1 MAESEISDAHFNIK
15 SSTKKNSNKSNS
27 KLQKLDFS
35 SPVPEGIALMMPHGQ
50 VSRKKQRQVKG
61 RMLRVLFDSGASGS
75 IVLSKHCA
83 KARTTKVP
91 TKTWET
97 SAGKFQTDRQI
108 KLDFLLPEFS
118 ESKQVQ
124 LPMTIL
130 EADMKYDIILGRDAL
145 NALGMILDF
154 DKSTMKWDN
163 VTIDMKHPDKLKS
176 NADLYATFAET
187 QEPAH
192 VKDANKRVT
201 HILDAK
207 YEKADLPA
215 IVKEQC
221 AHLAESEQQALLAL
235 LTDYEDLFDGTLGD
249 FDTEPVNLE
258 LKPDAQPVHSR
269 PFPVPRVHE
278 QTLKTEVERLC
289 KIGVLKEC
297 SNSEWAS
304 PSFII
309 PKKNGTVRFIADLRK
324 VNERLRRKPFPIP
337 KISEIMQKL
346 DGFQYATALDLN
358 MGYYTIRLSPESQK
372 ICTIIFPWGK
382 YQYLRLPM
390 GVSCA
395 PDVFQERMSDL
406 MRGLEFAR
414 TYIDDL
420 LVMSNSSHADH
431 LDKLKLVL
439 ERLRQAGLK
448 CNATKCTFCAKE
460 IEYLGYWITRDGVK
474 PLPNKVQT
482 ILNLE
487 PPKTLKQL
495 RRVLG
500 IVQYYR
506 DIWEKR
512 SHLLAPLTD
521 LVSTTQSADKKRSK
535 RKFEW
540 TEECQSAFN
549 DMKKLVAR
557 DIMLAYPD
565 FSQPFVI
572 YTDASDRQLGAV
584 ITQNNRPLAFY
595 GRKLNSAQRN
605 YTTTEREL
613 LSIVETLKEFRS
625 ILLGQEI
632 IVFTDHKN
640 LVHNATLLSS
650 ERVTR
655 WRLLIEEYGPD
666 IKYIKGEAN
675 TVADALSRL
684 DLTNEQTSVEDSSVM
699 EEIFASS
706 ASDEDLFPVAN
717 DVIARAQASDSSLQ
731 KKRKEQPEIFK
742 IKSMDGHD
750 VIFENKKIYI
760 PSSLRERT
768 LNWYHHWLCHPGET
782 RLEKTLR
789 STMTWP
795 GLTSHAKRHC
805 KTCVMCQKAKKQR
818 RKYGKLPPK
827 IAEAQ
832 PWVEVCVDCIG
843 PYTIGKTGKAPK
855 LQCLTMI
862 DPASSWFEIAF
873 VPEKDFNSARISQL
887 FNQHWLCRYPRCSR
901 VRYDNGSEFKLHF
914 KQLCDDFG
922 LKRKPT
928 SRKNPQANSIIERV
942 HQTIGNMIRSFN
954 LDDADLDPNDPYG
967 DLLASVAWAVRSTYH
982 TTLEA
987 TPGQLVFGRDMIF
1000 DVEHQANWENIRLRK
1015 QRIIN
1020 KSNEAENAK
1029 RHDHD
1034 YEIGDKVLL
1043 AKDGIIRKTE
1053 LPQEGPYEIV
1063 QVHTNGTVRIQRGAV
1078 RERLHIRRLT
1088 PFKE

>member
-1 MAESEISDAHFNIK
+1 
-15 SSTKKNSNKSNS
+15 
-27 KLQKLDFS
+27 LQ
-35 SPVPEGIALMMPHGQ
+35 SPVPECIAVTLPHGKID
-50 VSRKKQRQVKG
+50 RKKKRKWKG
-61 RMLRVLFDSGASGS
+61 KILRVLLDSGASSS
-75 IVLSKHCA
+75 IILAKHVA
-83 KARTTKVP
+83 KSATTKVP
-91 TKTWET
+91 QRTWET
-97 SAGKFQTDRQI
+97 SAGNFQTDRNVRQN
-108 KLDFLLPEFS
+108 FLLSEFS
-118 ESKQVQ
+118 ESKEVDIE
-124 LPMTIL
+124 MTVL
-130 EADMKYDIILGRDAL
+130 DSNCKYDIILGRDAL
-145 NALGMILDF
+145 SELKIKLDF
-154 DKSTMKWDN
+154 DSHTVSWDN
-163 VTIDMKHPDKLKS
+163 VTIDMKAPDALKKPE
-176 NADLYATFAET
+176 DLFATFAQT
-187 QEPAH
+187 QEPDP
-192 VKDANKRVT
+192 VKDSNKRVT

-215 IVKEQC
+215 VVDEQC
-221 AHLAESEQQALLAL
+221 PHLTEAERQALLDL
-235 LTDYEDLFDGTLGD
+235 LTEYEDLFDGTLGD

-278 QTLKTEVERLC
+278 ETLKKEVKRLC
-289 KIGVLKEC
+289 EIGVLKES

-324 VNERLRRKPFPIP
+324 VNERIRRKPFPIP

-382 YQYLRLPM
+382 YQYQRLPM

-420 LVMSNSSHADH
+420 LVMSASTLDDH
-431 LDKLKLVL
+431 LSKLREVL
-439 ERLRQAGLK
+439 TRLRKAGLK
-448 CNATKCTFCAKE
+448 VNATKCTFCAKE
-460 IEYLGYWITRDGVK
+460 IEYLGYWITQDGVK
-474 PLPNKVQT
+474 PLPNKVQA

-521 LVSTTQSADKKRSK
+521 LVATTQSANKGKKSK

-540 TEECQSAFN
+540 TDECQVAFN

-557 DIMLAYPD
+557 DVMLAYPD
-565 FSQPFVI
+565 FSAPFVI
-572 YTDASDRQLGAV
+572 YTDASDRQLGGV
-584 ITQNNRPLAFY
+584 ITQKNRPLAFY
-595 GRKLNSAQRN
+595 SRKLNSAQRN

-632 IVFTDHKN
+632 IVYTDHKN
-640 LVHNATLLSS
+640 LVHNATVMSS

-655 WRLLIEEYGPD
+655 WRLLIEEFGPD
-666 IKYIKGEAN
+666 IKYIKGAAN

-684 DLTNEQTSVEDSSVM
+684 DISDKPAPSVDSFGI
-699 EEIFASS
+699 EELFA
-706 ASDEDLFPVAN
+706 ASTADDELFPMRN
-717 DVIARAQASDSSLQ
+717 DVIAKAQAQDRTLRT
-731 KKRKEQPEIFK
+731 KRREKPADFSVKE
-742 IKSMDGHD
+742 MDGHD
-750 VIFENKKIYI
+750 VILEKGKIYI
-760 PSSLRERT
+760 PASIRERT

-789 STMTWP
+789 QTMTWP

-805 KTCVMCQKAKKQR
+805 QTCVTCQKAKKQR
-818 RKYGKLPPK
+818 LKYGKLPPK
-827 IAEAQ
+827 IAEAE
-832 PWVEVCVDCIG
+832 PWFEVCVDCIG
-843 PYTIGKTGKAPK
+843 PYTVKKNGKAPE
-855 LQCLTMI
+855 LRCLTMI

-873 VPEKDFNSARISQL
+873 VPEEDFNSARISQL
-887 FNQHWLCRYPRCSR
+887 FNQHWLSRYPRCSR

-914 KQLCDDFG
+914 KQLCEDFG

-928 SRKNPQANSIIERV
+928 SRKNPQANAIIERV
-942 HQTIGNMIRSFN
+942 HQTLGNTIRTFN
-954 LDDADLDPNDPYG
+954 LDDADLDPRDPYG

-987 TPGQLVFGRDMIF
+987 TPGQLVFGRDMVF
-1000 DVEHQANWENIRLRK
+1000 DVEHQANWENIRRRK

-1034 YEIGDKVLL
+1034 YAVGDKVLL

-1063 QVHTNGTVRIQRGAV
+1063 QVYTNGTVRIQRGAV